1 MILFHWL
8 TTQQT
13 NKPTNLSHLHFLHFI
28 VLYYM
33 FVCLCFCRSTVSHI
47 ASFSTTSIKQLDD
60 RLWWSAQVECCNCHN
75 RLTSATTKTQAA
87 TYYCCAYVERMRS
100 GTATVATSGVHFGA
114 NALEKYNYGALEVIL
129 QPNARVLHVNAGVC
143 RVLLS
148 AMMTIMIIMV
158 VLMIKIMIVITMIS
172 IIMIVMIMMIVNL

>member
-1 MILFHWL
+1 
-8 TTQQT
+8 
-13 NKPTNLSHLHFLHFI
+13 
-28 VLYYM
+28 
-33 FVCLCFCRSTVSHI
+33 
-47 ASFSTTSIKQLDD
+47 
-60 RLWWSAQVECCNCHN
+60 
-75 RLTSATTKTQAA
+75 
-87 TYYCCAYVERMRS
+87 MRS

-114 NALEKYNYGALEVIL
+114 NALEKYNYGALEVNL

-158 VLMIKIMIVITMIS
+158 ILMIKIMIVITMIS